1 MRITFVQQIINFV
14 LQKEYKRKYKN
25 LVESLCWLDD
35 LISLDK
41 QLVNEIKNTKPLL
54 FYKSTYLKYSKIL
67 KDYYKT
73 IDVTKL
79 PCCKGELRELQLKL
93 ADFANKLVNDLEQA
107 INIKPMLTGG
117 CLIGAVRHKGFIPWD
132 DDIDFD
138 LMREEFDKLCN
149 YVKINYIYV
158 DSYKNID
165 YPEHLSLVEK
175 ELENHPNEIIFSL
188 KPSCL
193 SAYIGNSLADCL
205 TVDFF
210 PRDYINPD
218 LTKKEYYKYRKHLQ
232 NKLLQRT
239 CFAKLFNLGLQE
251 LKNEKIYCKESSH
264 TAYGWGNIS
273 FKNNKL
279 SFLNIEDILPV
290 KKIQFE
296 NYDFYTM
303 NNIDNYLTDFYGE
316 YMSIP
321 VNMEI
326 AKYTTRYKKI
336 ATEENWLYE

>member
-1 MRITFVQQIINFV
+1 MRIKFVQQVINFL
-14 LQKEYKRKYKN
+14 LQKEYKHKYKN
-25 LVESLCWLDD
+25 LVESVCWLDD

-41 QLVNEIKNTKPLL
+41 QLVDEIKNTKTLL

-93 ADFANKLVNDLEQA
+93 ADFANTITKDLEKA
-107 INIKPMLTGG
+107 IDIKPMLTGG

-149 YVKINYIYV
+149 YVKNNYIYV
-158 DSYKNID
+158 DSHKKINYA
-165 YPEHLSLVEK
+165 EHLSLVEK
-175 ELENHPNEIIFSL
+175 ELENHPNEIIFSQ

-193 SAYIGNSLADCL
+193 SAYIGSSLNDCL

-210 PRDYINPD
+210 PRDYINPQI
-218 LTKKEYYKYRKHLQ
+218 TKKEYLKYKKKFQKQLF
-232 NKLLQRT
+232 KRT
-239 CFAKLFNLGLQE
+239 DFSELFNLYTKE
-251 LKNEKIYCKESSH
+251 LKNEKIFREESQL
-264 TAYGWGNIS
+264 TAYGWGNIR
-273 FKNNKL
+273 FKYNKF
-279 SFLNIEDILPV
+279 SIMNTSDILPV
-290 KKIQFE
+290 QKIKFE
-296 NYDFYTM
+296 DYDFYTM
-303 NNIDNYLTDFYGE
+303 NNIDEYLTDFYGE

-326 AKYTTRYKKI
+326 AKYTTRYKKFM
-336 ATEENWLYE
+336 TEENELYE

>member
-1 MRITFVQQIINFV
+1 MRIKFVQQLIDIV
-14 LQKEYKRKYKN
+14 LQKEYRHKYKN
-25 LVESLCWLDD
+25 LVESVCWLDD

-41 QLVNEIKNTKPLL
+41 QLVDEIKNAKPFL
-54 FYKSTYLKYSKIL
+54 FYKPAYLKYSKIL

-79 PCCKGELRELQLKL
+79 PCCKGELREFQLKL
-93 ADFANKLVNDLEQA
+93 ADFANTITKDLEKA
-107 INIKPMLTGG
+107 IDIKPMLTGG

-138 LMREEFDKLCN
+138 LMREEYDKLCD
-149 YVKINYIYV
+149 YVKNNYIYV
-158 DSYKNID
+158 DSHKKID

-175 ELENHPNEIIFSL
+175 EFENHPNEIIFSL

-218 LTKKEYYKYRKHLQ
+218 LTKKEYYKYRKQFHKQLY
-232 NKLLQRT
+232 KKT
-239 CFAKLFNLGLQE
+239 CFSELFDLASKE
-251 LKNEKIYCKESSH
+251 LKNEKIFRKESQL

-273 FKNNKL
+273 FKYNKF
-279 SFLNIEDILPV
+279 SIMNTSDILPV
-290 KKIQFE
+290 QKIKFE
-296 NYDFYTM
+296 DYDFYTM
-303 NNIDNYLTDFYGE
+303 NNIDKYLTDFYGE

-326 AKYTTRYKKI
+326 AKYTTRYKKFM
-336 ATEENWLYE
+336 TEENELYE